1 LLWIFVVIVIV
12 LPILELWGLLT
23 VGQLIGTIP
32 TILLVILTGVLG
44 IHLARQQ
51 GFKTF
56 RTAQEQIMRGEPPGE
71 AILDGICILIGGI
84 LLFIPGLFTDVI
96 GLVLLIPLTRKGV
109 KILLFKGMEKMV
121 QRRMYRP

>member
-1 LLWIFVVIVIV
+1 
-12 LPILELWGLLT
+12 
-23 VGQLIGTIP
+23 
-32 TILLVILTGVLG
+32 
-44 IHLARQQ
+44 
-51 GFKTF
+51 
-56 RTAQEQIMRGEPPGE
+56 MRGEPPGE